1 MKYNIISLTPS
12 PLLGHLIFM
21 ETAPTSSLLAT
32 KLHPPSPPP
41 KRVARPQL
49 LERLNR
55 GLDSGR
61 QITLVS
67 APAGFGKT
75 VCASEWIHT
84 LDLPVTWLSLDPA
97 DDDPGRFFS
106 YLVAALHKVDENLGW
121 EIDGILRAGQLPPGE
136 IISTTL
142 INDILALDTRFV
154 LVLDDFQVIQ
164 DEQILQV
171 LEQLVAHLPETLH
184 LVLLTREDPNLPLAR
199 LRANNQ
205 LTEIRAGDLR
215 FSNPEADRFLTE
227 VMALSLSQSDINV
240 LEARTEGWIAGLHL
254 AALALQSLT
263 KPQSGSATQSRIGS
277 QAPLSAQAPLS
288 QQNRSDPSTFIANLS
303 GSHRFILSYLS
314 EEVLNRQSEDVQ
326 DFFLQTSILDRLNG
340 DLCDAVTGRTDSHA
354 LLKRLY
360 QANLFLIPLDDEGHW
375 YRTHQLFTDLLR
387 DLQERH
393 HPEAT
398 IELHKR
404 ASGWYIQADQ
414 VSEAIQHALAAQ
426 DYAVAVGLIES
437 HAMDMLM
444 QWHLKTVDGWMG
456 SIPVE
461 WIADNPHA
469 NIVFAWMHLMRP
481 DYPQAS
487 PYLERLKVMFSDP
500 DLGPD
505 DPALMSRWFT
515 LQAMLL
521 NAQGQAAECLQLCS
535 QALDL
540 VPEGDDH
547 VRNMIY
553 LELAKAYEQSNEYDL
568 AMETYRTIIRGG
580 QTAGNSVTELL
591 GASALG
597 LLALKHGKL
606 HYAFEIISEG
616 IERIERSGSLPPIS
630 TAVYGEL
637 GVIYYQ
643 WHQLEQAH
651 YCFQRAIQVSTLSG
665 YSDAELYYGVILSRL
680 YHIQGDLGRAVQ
692 EIQKSVDLMKIH
704 APAAVKDEVIAQ
716 QVRIQLAQGC
726 PSAAEATLRSQDT
739 SFKEQFTLPSLVEP
753 QKISAVRILLYRAQ
767 VQGELTHLQ
776 PGIEQADEL
785 IDWLLSESY
794 ILFALETLLLR
805 AQLHAVAGDEQA
817 SVADYLSALKL
828 GEPEGAIT
836 CFVEEG
842 PLVAED
848 LAKML
853 EADQL
858 GSVQPAYIEDI
869 LAAFSSGKQPGVQPG
884 KGVVTQTLAAD
895 PEDQIID
902 PLTERELDV
911 LRLMAEGL
919 KYEQIGDR
927 LYISLNT
934 VRYHVKAIYG
944 KLNVNNRTK
953 AIEKAHQL
961 GIL

>member
-1 MKYNIISLTPS
+1 MV
-12 PLLGHLIFM
+12 
-21 ETAPTSSLLAT
+21 TSSTSYLLAT
-32 KLHPPSPPP
+32 KLRPPTPPP
-41 KRVARPQL
+41 RRVARPRL
-49 LERLNR
+49 LQRLDA
-55 GLDSGR
+55 GLASGR

-75 VCASEWIHT
+75 VCACEWIRT

-97 DDDPGRFFS
+97 DDDPGRFFT
-106 YLVAALHKVDENLGW
+106 YLIAALNKIDNNLGW

-136 IISTTL
+136 IISSTL

-164 DEQILQV
+164 DEMILEV

-184 LVLLTREDPNLPLAR
+184 LVLLTREDPDLPLAR
-199 LRANNQ
+199 LRANNR
-205 LTEIRAGDLR
+205 LTEIRVEDLR

-227 VMALSLSQSDINV
+227 VMELPLSQSDIEA
-240 LEARTEGWIAGLHL
+240 LDARTEGWIVGLHL
-254 AALALQSLT
+254 AALALKS
-263 KPQSGSATQSRIGS
+263 PF
-277 QAPLSAQAPLS
+277 SAQAPLAA
-288 QQNRSDPSTFIANLS
+288 QEPLGTHKRPNPSTFIANLS

-314 EEVLNRQSEDVQ
+314 EEVLNRQPEDVQ
-326 DFFLQTSILDRLNG
+326 NFFLQTSILDRLNG
-340 DLCDAVTGRTDSHA
+340 NLCNAVTGRSDSHA

-360 QANLFLIPLDDEGHW
+360 QANLFLIPLDDEGNW

-387 DLQERH
+387 GLQERH
-393 HPEAT
+393 PYETTVA
-398 IELHKR
+398 LHKR
-404 ASGWYIQADQ
+404 ASEWYIQAGQ
-414 VSEAIQHALAAQ
+414 VNEAIQHALAAQ

-456 SIPVE
+456 SIPME
-461 WIADNPHA
+461 WIASNPHA
-469 NIVFAWMHLMRP
+469 NIVFAWLHLMRP
-481 DYPQAS
+481 DYPLAS
-487 PYLERLKVMFSDP
+487 PYLERLQRMFSDP
-500 DLGPD
+500 ELGAD
-505 DPALMSRWFT
+505 DPALLARWFT

-521 NAQGQAAECLQLCS
+521 NARGQAAECLQLCS
-535 QALDL
+535 RALEL
-540 VPEGDDH
+540 VPESDDH

-553 LELAKAYEQSNEYDL
+553 LELAKAYEQSDEYDR
-568 AMETYRTIIRGG
+568 AMETYQTIIRGG

-606 HYAFEIISEG
+606 HYAFEIIHEG

-643 WHQLEQAH
+643 WYQLEEAH
-651 YCFQRAIQVSTLSG
+651 YYFQRAIQVSTLSG

-680 YHIQGDLGRAVQ
+680 YHIQGDLDRAVQ
-692 EIQKSVDLMKIH
+692 EIEKSVDLMKVQ

-716 QVRIQLAQGC
+716 QVRIQLAQGR
-726 PSAAEATLRSQDT
+726 PAVAEATLKNQVS
-739 SFKEQFTLPSLVEP
+739 SFKDQFSLPNLVEP
-753 QKISAVRILLYRAQ
+753 LQISAVRILLYRAQ
-767 VQGELTHLQ
+767 VQGELANLK
-776 PGIEQADEL
+776 PGIEQADAL

-805 AQLHAVAGDEQA
+805 AQLHAAAGNEGA
-817 SVADYLSALKL
+817 SVADYLAALQL
-828 GEPEGAIT
+828 GEPERAIS

-842 PLVAED
+842 RVVAEA
-848 LAKML
+848 LANML
-853 EADQL
+853 AHHQL
-858 GSVQPAYIEDI
+858 ETVNPEYVRDI
-869 LAAFSSGKQPGVQPG
+869 LAAFASAKKAATQGVESTAKHAPAG
-884 KGVVTQTLAAD
+884 D
-895 PEDQIID
+895 PQDQIIE
-902 PLTERELDV
+902 PLTSRELEV
-911 LRLMAEGL
+911 LHLMAEGL
-919 KYEQIGDR
+919 KYEEIGDR